1 MLSLRISLVLFPL
14 LILAGCGQPQS
25 QQTAG
30 DTTGSAT
37 SDDSLSLGSID
48 FPNSAT
54 GEAQRE
60 LLTGVL
66 ALHSFWYP
74 EARDHFRRARELNP
88 RLAIAYWGEAMT
100 HDHPLWQ
107 QHDQQAGMEVLNALD
122 EQISGEGVD
131 WTERERLYVEA
142 ARALYDPES
151 SREERMQA
159 WAGQMQTLAESYP
172 EDDEALAFSAL
183 ARMSLPSHNYDD
195 PEADKVTGIAAD
207 LENIYQRNPQHPGAM
222 HYLIH
227 VYDNDTFAPMGLR
240 PANDYANVAYSS
252 SHAIHMPS
260 HIYRQMEMW
269 QEVIDANI
277 AAWEASVEW
286 QQETDRPLRDRDY
299 HAYNWLL
306 DTYLQVEEYGNA
318 CDVLSKVRSIREEA
332 ESMGQDLGRI
342 PSVIDH
348 MSSQYAEEA
357 GGAAPAC
364 EE

>member
-1 MLSLRISLVLFPL
+1 MLSRRIPFLLVPFL
-14 LILAGCGQPQS
+14 LLMGCSQPQS
-25 QQTAG
+25 QQPGGEAG
-30 DTTGSAT
+30 GSGDNGDPLT
-37 SDDSLSLGSID
+37 LGSIE
-48 FPNSAT
+48 FPNSAE
-54 GEAQRE
+54 GEARQE

-74 EARDHFRRARELNP
+74 EARDHFRRARELDP
-88 RLAIAYWGEAMT
+88 RLAIAYWGEVMT

-107 QHDQQAGMEVLNALD
+107 QHDQQEGMEVLDVLD
-122 EQISGEGVD
+122 RQIIGEGVD
-131 WTERERLYVEA
+131 WTERERMYVEA
-142 ARALYDPES
+142 ARALFDPES

-159 WAGQMQTLAESYP
+159 WSDQMGALAEAYP

-183 ARMSLPSHNYDD
+183 ARMSLPSHDYDD
-195 PEADKVTGIAAD
+195 PDPRKVTGIAAD
-207 LENIYQRNPQHPGAM
+207 LENIYQRNPEHPGAM

-240 PANDYANVAYSS
+240 PANDYADVAYSS

-269 QEVIDANI
+269 QKVIDANI
-277 AAWEASVEW
+277 AAWEASIQW
-286 QQETDRPLRDRDY
+286 QQDSGRSLRDRDY

-318 CDVLSKVRSIREEA
+318 CEVLSNVRSIRAEA
-332 ESMGQDLGRI
+332 DSLGEDLGRI
-342 PSVIDH
+342 PSVIEH

-357 GGAAPAC
+357 GNAAPAC

>member
-1 MLSLRISLVLFPL
+1 MLIRRMALMIMSLL
-14 LILAGCGQPQS
+14 LMAACSQPQKQES
-25 QQTAG
+25 ASSADGG
-30 DTTGSAT
+30 DP
-37 SDDSLSLGSID
+37 LSLGSIE

-54 GEAQRE
+54 GEAEQE

-122 EQISGEGVD
+122 EQIGGEGVD
-131 WTERERLYVEA
+131 WTDRERMYVEA
-142 ARALYDPES
+142 ARSLFDPES

-159 WAGQMQTLAESYP
+159 WAEQMGAIAEAYP
-172 EDDEALAFSAL
+172 EDDEALAFHAL
-183 ARMSLPSHNYDD
+183 ARMSLPGHDYDNPD
-195 PEADKVTGIAAD
+195 PAKVTGIAAD

-240 PANDYANVAYSS
+240 PAIDYADVAYSS

-269 QEVIDANI
+269 QEVIDANV
-277 AAWEASVEW
+277 AAWEASVAW
-286 QQETDRPLRDRDY
+286 QQETGRPLRDRDY

-306 DTYLQVEEYGNA
+306 DTYLQVEAYGEA
-318 CDVLSKVRSIREEA
+318 CDVLSNVRSIRAEA
-332 ESMGQDLGRI
+332 DSLGQDLGRI

-348 MSSQYAEEA
+348 MSSQYAEETKE
-357 GGAAPAC
+357 GALSC
-364 EE
+364 TE